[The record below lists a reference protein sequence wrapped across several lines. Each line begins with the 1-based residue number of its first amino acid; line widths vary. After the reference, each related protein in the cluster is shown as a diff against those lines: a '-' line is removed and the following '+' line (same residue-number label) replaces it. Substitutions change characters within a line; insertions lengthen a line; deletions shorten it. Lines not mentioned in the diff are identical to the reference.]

1 MHFRMQIL
9 VTLCHEVLA
18 SDALDDYMENLF
30 AQATQIRYLNSDF
43 MMQCFNNID
52 DVGVT
57 RVKILGAYCLE
68 S

>member
-1 MHFRMQIL
+1 MHCCMQIL

-43 MMQCFNNID
+43 
-52 DVGVT
+52 
-57 RVKILGAYCLE
+57 YCYYAVF
-68 S
+68 